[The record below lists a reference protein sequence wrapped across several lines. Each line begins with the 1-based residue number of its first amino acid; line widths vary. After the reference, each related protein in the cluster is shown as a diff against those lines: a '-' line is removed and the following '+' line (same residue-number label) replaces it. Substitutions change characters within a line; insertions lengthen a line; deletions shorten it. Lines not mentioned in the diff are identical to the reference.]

1 MSNKN
6 IICFQRD
13 LIETETNSC
22 LIVYYQSERLH
33 TMNKLFLNRAEIF
46 LHEPLFSDLR
56 TE

>member
-33 TMNKLFLNRAEIF
+33 TMNKLFLNIAEIF